1 MMTHKRLILILLPTL
16 SCLFYQAPSYSG
28 VYKWIDE
35 NGQSHYSDQPNGENA
50 EKINIL
56 NNTTTKPRIIKKDKT
71 KDNNTDTTPTE
82 AVKPKEEKIPT
93 AEKRKL
99 CNEAK
104 NDVAAISNR
113 GRLREI
119 NAKGEYIYLSE
130 KQRQQRISTAKKKQ
144 KKYCR

>member
-16 SCLFYQAPSYSG
+16 SCLMYQAPSYSG
-28 VYKWIDE
+28 VYKWKDK

-50 EKINIL
+50 EQISIL
-56 NNTTTKPRIIKKDKT
+56 NNTTTKPRIVKKDENKNT
-71 KDNNTDTTPTE
+71 KEAPAE

-104 NDVAAISNR
+104 SDVASILNR